1 MEVSADGT
9 TEGERLYVA
18 QGVSVKKLPE
28 KKREFRGKK
37 KTGVLT
43 DVHQN
48 QATVHKKYSKVFSFI
63 VVSFRFYQIGFNGNY
78 LFESFPLRPHL
89 SHFHCI
95 LQAAKYAGAMLKGEL
110 ARADGVKQ
118 LP

>member
-63 VVSFRFYQIGFNGNY
+63 VVSFRFFIKLASMEIICLNPFPSG
-78 LFESFPLRPHL
+78 LICLSFIAFFRQRNTRVP
-89 SHFHCI
+89 C
-95 LQAAKYAGAMLKGEL
+95 
-110 ARADGVKQ
+110 
-118 LP
+118 